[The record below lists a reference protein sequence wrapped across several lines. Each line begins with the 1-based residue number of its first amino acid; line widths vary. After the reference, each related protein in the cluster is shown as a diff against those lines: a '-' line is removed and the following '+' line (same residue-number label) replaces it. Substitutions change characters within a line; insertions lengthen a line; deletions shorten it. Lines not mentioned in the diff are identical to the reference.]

1 MSNESNKPGM
11 PPDPFGMFRQMYS
24 ANEEAFSNAL
34 NQFVNTE
41 TYAASMGKYMENAMA
56 VQKTIQEQMERY
68 LHANGLPTRNDFTR
82 LSGQIVEIDGRLDD
96 IQASLEEDTSPAE
109 ITEIKKLAGQVG
121 ALEVRLSR
129 IENFLEQIGRTLKL
143 TTKPEQP
150 VSAADDKSQGDG
162 YYALG
167 EASPVN
173 KKTPKRKPASPETA

>member
-1 MSNESNKPGM
+1 MSNDSNKPGM

-34 NQFVNTE
+34 NQFVNTD

-82 LSGQIVEIDGRLDD
+82 LSGQIVDIDGRLDD
-96 IQASLEEDTSPAE
+96 IQAALEEDSSPAE

-129 IENFLEQIGRTLKL
+129 IENILEQIGRNLKL
-143 TTKPEQP
+143 TNKPEQP
-150 VSAADDKSQGDG
+150 VSAADDKSQGEG

-173 KKTPKRKPASPETA
+173 KKAPKRKPASEEPA